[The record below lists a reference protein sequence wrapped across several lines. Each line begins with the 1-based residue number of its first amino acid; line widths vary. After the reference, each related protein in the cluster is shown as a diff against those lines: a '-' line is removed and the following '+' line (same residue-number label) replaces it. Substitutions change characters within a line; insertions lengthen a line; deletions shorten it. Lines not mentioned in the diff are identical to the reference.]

1 MNIHAIEEIG
11 KAQAEGQP
19 VLAIRLGRGRTGGTT
34 FLDFLIQ
41 RARRQGR
48 EVRIADG
55 DPNNATLSEYYPP
68 SEPDGAIRP
77 RIGDIGD
84 VAEWVTEVTSQ
95 MAMDRCSMVL
105 DMGGGD
111 RVLEAHAKDMDLREF
126 CEASEVA
133 PLAIYSI
140 GPDVADFDHA
150 MTIYDKG
157 YFRSERAILVMNESL
172 VQGGKTAGGAF
183 DFVVRDE
190 RYAKI
195 GQHVRPVVMPKLA
208 CMQAMRQ
215 EGLTFHDAAEGKSGR
230 SGRPMS
236 LGHQFIVK
244 TWINRMERNLSEV
257 QDWLP

>member
-1 MNIHAIEEIG
+1 VNIHAIDETG
-11 KAQAEGQP
+11 DMQAEGLP

-41 RARRQGR
+41 RARRLGR

-68 SEPDGAIRP
+68 SEPGGAIRP
-77 RIGDIGD
+77 RAGDVGD
-84 VAEWVTEVTSQ
+84 VAEWVTEVTSS

-111 RVLEAHAKDMDLREF
+111 RVLEAHGKDMDLRAF
-126 CEASEVA
+126 CEASEIA

-140 GPDVADFDHA
+140 GPEAADFDHA
-150 MTIYDKG
+150 MTIFDKG
-157 YFRSERAILVMNESL
+157 YFRSERAIVVMNESL

-183 DFVVRDE
+183 DFVFADD
-190 RYAKI
+190 RYGKI
-195 GQHVRPVVMPKLA
+195 GHTVRPVMMPKLA

-215 EGLTFHDAAEGKSGR
+215 ERLTFHDAAEGKSGR

-244 TWINRMERNLSEV
+244 TWINRMEKNLSAVAE
-257 QDWLP
+257 WLP